1 MPELT
6 DEQKAHRVDRFRK
19 IVKYRIWFGW
29 VFALVGAS
37 LFGVGLNENNNPL
50 VILNGVCFL
59 GYGLYMV
66 RQAQRALKSL
76 S

>member
-37 LFGVGLNENNNPL
+37 LFGVGLNEDNNPL

-59 GYGLYMV
+59 AYGLYMV

>member
-6 DEQKAHRVDRFRK
+6 DEQKAHRVGRFRK

-37 LFGVGLNENNNPL
+37 LFGVGLNEDNNPL
-50 VILNGVCFL
+50 VILNGVCFF